1 MLPFQNCLRA
11 PIVHRHFSTSSSAF
25 FLGKINRHLN
35 ATAPKPHV
43 VETLNK
49 PIGVQEKPKD
59 TDNPFSDPR
68 GIAQKWKD
76 FMDPVK
82 NKERQEVLEREMA
95 KSGMYDVYTFR
106 HTRGK
111 LFHSPPTYWKAEKSL
126 YMPNFTGQNLL
137 SSKTIG
143 TSSSLTGK
151 ISVVR
156 MFSSQIGE
164 EKSQSYF
171 TFSDKNYLTPEGYE
185 SFLQSHP
192 NSQIVDIN
200 VTENA
205 FKAFFVKISKSG
217 IKKTLHK
224 SRIDKYFII
233 PKKGLDIDLR
243 ESIQFINSYS
253 GFIYVLDQEGRIRW
267 AACGEANESERNLLW
282 KTVRGLERE
291 YKALN
296 T

>member
-1 MLPFQNCLRA
+1 MFRA
-11 PIVHRHFSTSSSAF
+11 PVGYRQFSTSSTLF
-25 FLGKINRHLN
+25 FFGKLNRQLN

-43 VETLNK
+43 VETLHK
-49 PIGVQEKPKD
+49 PIGVETKPKD
-59 TDNPFSDPR
+59 TDNPFRDPR
-68 GIAQKWKD
+68 GIVQRWRD

-82 NKERQEVLEREMA
+82 NKERQEILEREMA
-95 KSGMYDVYTFR
+95 RSGMYDVYTFR

-126 YMPNFTGQNLL
+126 YMPNFTGQDLQ
-137 SSKTIG
+137 SSKVKG
-143 TSSSLTGK
+143 TSSTLKGK

-156 MFSSQIGE
+156 MFSSKVGE

-171 TFSDKNYLTPEGYE
+171 SYPDKNYLTPEGYE
-185 SFLQSHP
+185 TFLESYP

-205 FKAFFVKISKSG
+205 LKALFVKMSKSG
-217 IKKTLHK
+217 IRKTLHK
-224 SRIDKYFII
+224 SRMDKYFIV
-233 PKKGLDIDLR
+233 PKKGLDINIR
-243 ESIQFINSYS
+243 ESIQFINSFS

-267 AACGEANESERNLLW
+267 AACGDANDSERNLLW
-282 KTVRGLERE
+282 RTVRALEKE

-296 T
+296 TSTKLE